1 MIEVGVMGATGRMG
15 RHVMALLKGEYA
27 DRAVTGG
34 SISLGQYQ
42 GDEDLEPLLTTDAVI
57 DFAMPEAM
65 LPLVRMAIKT
75 PKSARLPIFVIGSTG
90 WKGHQLAE
98 LEALCVR
105 TPVLVSSNFS
115 TGVLAVQQILEQAAP
130 LLRKLGYSPVI
141 VDTHHRHKKDA
152 PSGTA
157 LMLANTIAATSGQK
171 AAVHSIRA
179 GEVIG
184 EHEITFYGAADRITL
199 GHFAQDRSMFARG
212 AIEAAIWMATE
223 RDKLEKSRIFT
234 MKDFIAVSLLQ

>member
-1 MIEVGVMGATGRMG
+1 MIEIGVMGATGRMG
-15 RHVMALLKGEYA
+15 KHVMTLLKGEYS

-34 SISLGQYQ
+34 SIALGQYQ
-42 GDEDLEPLLTTDAVI
+42 SEEDLEPLLTTDALI
-57 DFAMPEAM
+57 DFSMPEAV
-65 LPLVRMAIKT
+65 LPLVRLALQT
-75 PKSARLPIFVIGSTG
+75 PRSTRLPVFIFGSTG
-90 WKGHQLAE
+90 WKPHQLSE
-98 LEALCVR
+98 LEALCAR

-157 LMLANTIAATSGQK
+157 LMLANTIIATSGQK
-171 AAVHSIRA
+171 ADVHSIRA

-184 EHEITFYGAADRITL
+184 EHEITFYGPADRITL

-212 AIEAAIWMATE
+212 AIEAALWLASA
-223 RDKLEKSRIFT
+223 RDSLEKSRILT